1 MADYFLGADVGSSK
15 THVLISD
22 DTGRALGFGESGA
35 GNHEV
40 VGYAGLAQALGEATD
55 EALGEAGLEK
65 SQISGAGFGVS
76 GYDWPSERQPT
87 LQAIATLGLNCPVDA
102 VNDALI
108 GLLAGSA
115 QGWGIAVVSGTGC
128 NCRGWDRERRHQGM
142 VTGSGIWMGEA
153 AGGGDLVGKAV
164 QAVAYE
170 WTRRG
175 PATQLT
181 PALLEYTASST
192 PAEMLQNLI
201 TGEKEIDATAAPLV
215 FKVAAGGD
223 PVALEVVHWAGCEL
237 GELARCVIRQLGF
250 EQLEFEVVLVGSMF
264 DAGPLLI
271 EPLRENIISLAPG
284 ARLVRLAAPPVTGA
298 VLLGME
304 AAGFATPKRV
314 RKALQK
320 GKLGDKNPSNP
331 VLVPESGLNYSLEQ
345 SQ

>member
-1 MADYFLGADVGSSK
+1 MTDYFLGADVGSSK

-22 DTGRALGFGESGA
+22 GAGCALGFGESGP
-35 GNHEV
+35 GNHEE
-40 VGYAGLAQALGEATD
+40 VGYARLAQALVEATNQ
-55 EALGEAGLEK
+55 ALGVAGLVK
-65 SQISGAGFGVS
+65 SQISGAGFGIS

-87 LQAIATLGLNCPVDA
+87 LRAIGTLGLNCPVDA
-102 VNDALI
+102 VNDALL

-128 NCRGWDRERRHQGM
+128 NCRGWDRERRHEGM
-142 VTGSGIWMGEA
+142 VTGNGIWMGEA
-153 AGGGDLVGKAV
+153 AGGSDLVGKAV

-175 PATQLT
+175 PATLLT
-181 PALLEYTASST
+181 PALLEYTASTT

-201 TGEKEIDATAAPLV
+201 TGEKKIGAAAAPLV
-215 FKVAAGGD
+215 FKVAADGD
-223 PVALEVVHWAGCEL
+223 PVALEVVHWAGYEL
-237 GELARCVIRQLGF
+237 GELARCVIRQLDF

-271 EPLRENIISLAPG
+271 EPMRENIISLAPG
-284 ARLVRLAAPPVTGA
+284 AQLVRLAAPPVTGA

-304 AAGFATPKRV
+304 AAGFATPERV

-320 GKLGDKNPSNP
+320 GKLGGKIPSP
-331 VLVPESGLNYSLEQ
+331 PAPIPELGLD
-345 SQ
+345 

>member
-1 MADYFLGADVGSSK
+1 MPNYFLGADVGSSK

-22 DTGRALGFGESGA
+22 GAGRALGFGESGP

-40 VGYAGLAQALGEATD
+40 VDYPGLAQALSEATD
-55 EALGEAGLEK
+55 RALTAAGLAK
-65 SQISGAGFGVS
+65 SQIGGAGFGIS

-87 LQAIATLGLNCPVDA
+87 LQAIATLGLSCPVDA

-128 NCRGWDRERRHQGM
+128 NCRGWDRERRHEGM
-142 VTGSGIWMGEA
+142 VTGNGIWMGEA

-170 WTRRG
+170 WTQRG

-192 PAEMLQNLI
+192 PAEMLQNLV
-201 TGEKEIDATAAPLV
+201 TGEKKIGAAAAPLV

-250 EQLEFEVVLVGSMF
+250 EQLKFEVVLVGSMF

-271 EPLRENIISLAPG
+271 EPMRENIVSLAPG
-284 ARLVRLAAPPVTGA
+284 AQLVRLAAPPVTGA

-304 AAGFATPKRV
+304 AAGFDTPGRV
-314 RKALQK
+314 RQELQK
-320 GKLGDKNPSNP
+320 GMLGGNTPSHP
-331 VLVPESGLNYSLEQ
+331 TPVPELGLD
-345 SQ
+345 